1 MRVTATLEKLAPLRA
16 DVRRLGRLLGEQI
29 RRDAGDGAFEQ
40 VETLRRVAISYRRG
54 LAAADGD
61 PGTIDAAL
69 DEAFALLE
77 RATTTELSTLTKAFS
92 VLFDLVNSAEA
103 RQRQRRL
110 TLSAHTGRQKTGS
123 PYGAFSG
130 MRARGVSLEQ
140 MMDRLRLLDL
150 RPVFTAH
157 PTEAAP
163 IATLHARQ
171 RVTEHLSAL
180 DVALQTEGEG
190 EGETAVILAALS
202 DDVTALWR
210 ASPVRLTK
218 PSVSDEIVTTLAY
231 FDSSLFEAIPR
242 LYRELAA
249 ALSEAYE
256 TPPGPGSGPAVKA
269 RDLPTM
275 VRFGSWV
282 GGDGDGNP
290 NVTAET
296 LRESV
301 DRGRTLVTRHYA
313 RTLNELATGADYRTR
328 ARIRRLV
335 DALLTRSID
344 AAALRTEVTA
354 LGQLGLD
361 AETIDGLLRLIDTF
375 GLRLYSVDIRQHARL
390 HAEAVAEIEAGK
402 PPSEASARLLEVIRA
417 ARILKAGHDPRVI
430 TTYVISGATSV
441 TDVWNVLTLARA
453 CGIEPAGG
461 PEDPGLMPVPLF
473 ESIADLRAAP
483 EVCRALWTHPE
494 YRALL
499 ASWGNVQEVMLGYS
513 DSSKDGGM
521 LTSTV
526 EIHRAHAAL
535 HDVARA
541 CGVTLRL
548 FHGRGGT
555 VGRGGGPTHRAITA
569 QPRFTGSMK
578 LTEQGEV
585 IHWKYA
591 DPRIAERS
599 LELMITAAAS
609 VVNDTDRH
617 DPDARAM
624 EVLEALSTLAFA
636 KYRAEVHDSPA
647 MLAFFE
653 QTTPAP
659 FIDRARMGSR
669 PARRG
674 TLNGLDDIRAIP
686 WVFGWMQ
693 SRSCLPAWFGVGT
706 ALESFAAQ
714 AEGNLALLQAM
725 AGADG
730 TVSVFGEM
738 LRNVRLGMAK
748 ADTLIAHRYARLM
761 REPEVGAKIVAILD
775 DELERT
781 RRMVLQVCQLP
792 ALLADDPVLE
802 QSIALRNPYVDPMS
816 LAQIELLARARA
828 LPPSD
833 ELESALAGTI
843 AGIAAGLRNTG

>member
-1 MRVTATLEKLAPLRA
+1 VSPNADGPESTTLEKIAPLRA
-16 DVRRLGRLLGEQI
+16 DVRRLGRLLGEEI
-29 RRDAGDGAFEQ
+29 RQDAGEHAFEQ

-61 PGTIDAAL
+61 PQTIDAAL

-77 RATTTELSTLTKAFS
+77 RASTRELSTLTKSFS

-110 TLSAHTGRQKTGS
+110 TLAADTGRKKTGS

-140 MMDRLRLLDL
+140 MLARLGLLDL

-180 DVALQTEGEG
+180 DAADEADS
-190 EGETAVILAALS
+190 AVILAALA
-202 DDVTALWR
+202 DDVKALWR

-242 LYRELAA
+242 LYRELAQD
-249 ALSEAYE
+249 LSDAYE
-256 TPPGPGSGPAVKA
+256 TPVAA

-296 LRESV
+296 LREAV
-301 DRGRTLVTRHYA
+301 DRGRTLVTRYYA
-313 RTLNELATGADYRTR
+313 RTLNGLAAGADYRTR

-344 AAALRTEVTA
+344 AGALRTEIAA
-354 LGQLGLD
+354 LGELHRGG
-361 AETIDGLLRLIDTF
+361 ETIDGLLRLVDTF
-375 GLRLYSVDIRQHARL
+375 GLRLYTVDIRQHARL

-402 PPSEASARLLEVIRA
+402 SAGEIGEASVRLLDVLRA
-417 ARILKAGHDPRVI
+417 ARALKAAHDPRVI

-453 CGIEPAGG
+453 CGIEPAGRDA
-461 PEDPGLMPVPLF
+461 DPGLMPVPLF

-483 EVCRALWTHPE
+483 EICRALWTHPE
-494 YRALL
+494 YRVLL

-555 VGRGGGPTHRAITA
+555 VGRGGGPTHRAITT

-617 DPDARAM
+617 EPDARSM
-624 EVLEALSTLAFA
+624 EILETLSTLAFA
-636 KYRAEVHDSPA
+636 RYREQVHESPD

-706 ALESFAAQ
+706 ALETFAAE
-714 AEGNLALLQAM
+714 AEGNLAILKTM
-725 AGADG
+725 ARSLG
-730 TVSVFGEM
+730 VFGEM

-748 ADTLIAHRYARLM
+748 ADPLIAHRYARLM
-761 REPEVGAKIVAILD
+761 RETAIGAKVVAVLD
-775 DELERT
+775 EEFERT
-781 RRMVLQVCQLP
+781 RRMVLTVCELP
-792 ALLADDPVLE
+792 VLLADDPVLE

-833 ELESALAGTI
+833 ELEGALAGTI

>member
-1 MRVTATLEKLAPLRA
+1 MGRLNDTPASATLEKLAPLRA

-29 RRDAGDGAFEQ
+29 RRDAGDGAFDQ

-69 DEAFALLE
+69 DEAFSLLE
-77 RATTTELSTLTKAFS
+77 RASTTELSTLTKAFS

-110 TLSAHTGRQKTGS
+110 TLSAHEGRQKTGS
-123 PYGAFSG
+123 PYGAFSS
-130 MRARGVSLEQ
+130 MRARGVTLEQ
-140 MMDRLRLLDL
+140 MLERLRLLDL

-202 DDVTALWR
+202 DDVNALWR

-249 ALSEAYE
+249 DLSEAYE
-256 TPPGPGSGPAVKA
+256 TPVAA

-296 LRESV
+296 LREAV
-301 DRGRTLVTRHYA
+301 DRGRTLVTRYYA
-313 RTLNELATGADYRTR
+313 RTLNELSTGADYRTR

-335 DALLTRSID
+335 DALVTRSIHAD
-344 AAALRTEVTA
+344 ALRTEITA

-361 AETIDGLLRLIDTF
+361 SDTIDGLLRLVDTF
-375 GLRLYSVDIRQHARL
+375 GLRLYTVDIRQHARL

-417 ARILKAGHDPRVI
+417 ARILKAAHDPRVI

-569 QPRFTGSMK
+569 QPRFTGALK

-609 VVNDTDRH
+609 VVNDTERH
-617 DPDARAM
+617 EPDARAM
-624 EVLEALSTLAFA
+624 DVLETLSTLAFA
-636 KYRAEVHDSPA
+636 RYRSEVHDSPA

-674 TLNGLDDIRAIP
+674 ALNGLDDIRAIP

-706 ALESFAAQ
+706 ALETFAAQ
-714 AEGNLALLQAM
+714 AEGNLALLTSM
-725 AGADG
+725 AATLG
-730 TVSVFGEM
+730 VFEEM

-761 REPEVGAKIVAILD
+761 RETAVGAKIVAVLD
-775 DELERT
+775 EEFERT
-781 RRMVLQVCQLP
+781 RRMVLQVCGLP

-833 ELESALAGTI
+833 ELEGALAGTI

>member
-1 MRVTATLEKLAPLRA
+1 MSPNADGPESTTLEKIAPLRA
-16 DVRRLGRLLGEQI
+16 DVRRLGRLLGEEI
-29 RRDAGDGAFEQ
+29 RQDAGEHAFEQ

-61 PGTIDAAL
+61 PQTIDAAL

-77 RATTTELSTLTKAFS
+77 RASTRELSTLTKSFS

-110 TLSAHTGRQKTGS
+110 TLAADTGRKKTGS

-140 MMDRLRLLDL
+140 MLARLGLLDL

-180 DVALQTEGEG
+180 DAADEADS
-190 EGETAVILAALS
+190 AVILAALA
-202 DDVTALWR
+202 DDVKALWR

-242 LYRELAA
+242 LYRELAQD
-249 ALSEAYE
+249 LSDAYE
-256 TPPGPGSGPAVKA
+256 TPVAA

-296 LRESV
+296 LREAV
-301 DRGRTLVTRHYA
+301 DRGRTLVTRYYA
-313 RTLNELATGADYRTR
+313 RTLNGLAAGADYRTR

-344 AAALRTEVTA
+344 AGALRTEIAA
-354 LGQLGLD
+354 LGELHRGG
-361 AETIDGLLRLIDTF
+361 ETIDGLLRLVDTF
-375 GLRLYSVDIRQHARL
+375 GLRLYTVDIRQHARL

-402 PPSEASARLLEVIRA
+402 SAGEIGEASVRLLDVLRA
-417 ARILKAGHDPRVI
+417 ARALKAAHDPRVI

-453 CGIEPAGG
+453 CGIEPAGRDA
-461 PEDPGLMPVPLF
+461 DPGLMPVPLF

-483 EVCRALWTHPE
+483 EICRALWTHPE
-494 YRALL
+494 YRVLL

-555 VGRGGGPTHRAITA
+555 VGRGGGPTHRAITT

-617 DPDARAM
+617 EPDARSM
-624 EVLEALSTLAFA
+624 EILETLSTLAFA
-636 KYRAEVHDSPA
+636 RYREQVHESPD

-706 ALESFAAQ
+706 ALETFAAE
-714 AEGNLALLQAM
+714 AEGNLAILKTM
-725 AGADG
+725 ARSLG
-730 TVSVFGEM
+730 VFGEM

-748 ADTLIAHRYARLM
+748 ADPLIAHRYARLM
-761 REPEVGAKIVAILD
+761 RETAIGAKVVAVLD
-775 DELERT
+775 EEFERT
-781 RRMVLQVCQLP
+781 RRMVLTVCELP
-792 ALLADDPVLE
+792 VLLADDPVLE

-833 ELESALAGTI
+833 ELEGALAGTI

>member
-1 MRVTATLEKLAPLRA
+1 MGRLNDTPESTTLEKLAPLRA
-16 DVRRLGRLLGEQI
+16 DVRRLGRLLGEEI
-29 RRDAGDGAFEQ
+29 RLEAGETAFEQ
-40 VETLRRVAISYRRG
+40 VETLRRAAISYRRG
-54 LAAADGD
+54 LAADAAVGGD
-61 PGTIDAAL
+61 PRAIDAGL

-77 RATTTELSTLTKAFS
+77 RASTRELSVLTKSFS
-92 VLFDLVNSAEA
+92 VLFDLVNAAEA

-110 TLSAHTGRQKTGS
+110 TLAAHTGRQKTGS

-130 MRARGVSLEQ
+130 MRARGVSFEQ
-140 MMDRLRLLDL
+140 MMERLALLDL

-171 RVTEHLSAL
+171 RVTEHLAVL
-180 DVALQTEGEG
+180 EDEAGAETEG
-190 EGETAVILAALS
+190 VLAALA
-202 DDVTALWR
+202 DDVKALWH

-218 PSVSDEIVTTLAY
+218 PSVSDEIVTTLAF
-231 FDSSLFEAIPR
+231 FDSPLFEAIPR
-242 LYRELAA
+242 LYRELARD
-249 ALSEAYE
+249 LSEAYD
-256 TPPGPGSGPAVKA
+256 TKVAA

-296 LRESV
+296 LREAV
-301 DRGRTLVTRHYA
+301 DRGRTLVTRYYA
-313 RTLNELATGADYRTR
+313 RTLSGLTAGADYRTR

-344 AAALRTEVTA
+344 AAALRSEIAA
-354 LGQLGLD
+354 LGLLELD
-361 AETIDGLLRLIDTF
+361 GDTIDGLLRLVDTF
-375 GLRLYSVDIRQHARL
+375 ALRLYTVDIRQHARL
-390 HAEAVAEIEAGK
+390 HAEAVAELEAGT
-402 PPSEASARLLEVIRA
+402 PESGMSEASVRLLDVLRA
-417 ARILKAGHDPRVI
+417 ARALKATHDPRVI
-430 TTYVISGATSV
+430 ITYVISGATSV
-441 TDVWNVLTLARA
+441 TDVWNVLTLARH
-453 CGIEPAGG
+453 CGIEPAGRA
-461 PEDPGLMPVPLF
+461 EDPGLMPVPLF
-473 ESIADLRAAP
+473 ESIGDLRAAP

-541 CGVTLRL
+541 SGVTLRL

-555 VGRGGGPTHRAITA
+555 VGRGGGPTHRAITT

-591 DPRIAERS
+591 DARIAERS

-617 DPDARAM
+617 EPDVRSM
-624 EVLEALSTLAFA
+624 EILDILSRIAFEH
-636 KYRAEVHDSPA
+636 YRAHVHDSPA

-693 SRSCLPAWFGVGT
+693 SRCCLPAWFGVGT
-706 ALESFAAQ
+706 ALETFAAQ
-714 AEGNLALLQAM
+714 AEGNLATLKTM
-725 AGADG
+725 ARSLG
-730 TVSVFGEM
+730 VFGEM

-748 ADTLIAHRYARLM
+748 ADRLIWSRYARLM
-761 REPEVGAKIVAILD
+761 RETAVGARVVAVLD
-775 DELERT
+775 EELDRT
-781 RRMVLQVCQLP
+781 RRMVLEVCELP

-816 LAQIELLARARA
+816 LAQIELLARSRA

-833 ELESALAGTI
+833 ELEGALAGTI

>member
-1 MRVTATLEKLAPLRA
+1 VSATLEKLAPLRA

-54 LAAADGD
+54 LAATGAD
-61 PGTIDAAL
+61 PGAIDAAL

-77 RATTTELSTLTKAFS
+77 RASTTELSTLTKAFS

-140 MMDRLRLLDL
+140 MMERLRLLDL

-171 RVTEHLSAL
+171 RVTEHLCAL
-180 DVALQTEGEG
+180 DLALETEG

-249 ALSEAYE
+249 DLSEAYE
-256 TPPGPGSGPAVKA
+256 TPVAA
-269 RDLPTM
+269 RSLPTM

-296 LRESV
+296 LREAV

-313 RTLNELATGADYRTR
+313 RTLSDLSTGADYRTR

-354 LGQLGLD
+354 LGELGLD

-375 GLRLYSVDIRQHARL
+375 GLRLYTVDIRQHARL
-390 HAEAVAEIEAGK
+390 LAEAVAEIEAGK
-402 PPSEASARLLEVIRA
+402 PPGEASARLLEVIRA
-417 ARILKAGHDPRVI
+417 ARVLKAGHDPRVI
-430 TTYVISGATSV
+430 TTYVISGATAV

-453 CGIEPAGG
+453 CGVEPAGG
-461 PEDPGLMPVPLF
+461 PDDPGLMPVPLF

-591 DPRIAERS
+591 DARIAERS

-624 EVLEALSTLAFA
+624 DILETLSALAFA

-674 TLNGLDDIRAIP
+674 TLDGLDDIRAIP

-706 ALESFAAQ
+706 ALETFSAQ
-714 AEGNLALLQAM
+714 EPGNLALLQAM

-761 REPEVGAKIVAILD
+761 REPAVGAEIVAVLD
-775 DELERT
+775 EELERT
-781 RRMVLQVCQLP
+781 RRMVLRVCQLP

-833 ELESALAGTI
+833 ELEGALAGTI